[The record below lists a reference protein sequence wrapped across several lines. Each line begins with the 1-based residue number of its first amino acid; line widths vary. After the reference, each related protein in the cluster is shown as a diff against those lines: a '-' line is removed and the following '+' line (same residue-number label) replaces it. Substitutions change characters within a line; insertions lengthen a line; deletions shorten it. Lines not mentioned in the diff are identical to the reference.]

1 MFHKFVIPMKKYLL
15 VVLILISCTSF
26 AQLTEPLPIKH
37 PTIRAD
43 FRFYKYTGN
52 KLWTIGYN
60 FAIRS
65 FIGRS
70 TDQGDTWQID
80 YPSIFKPDDNINAL
94 AFPTETTGYVG
105 GSNGV
110 IYKTT
115 TSGTIW
121 TEVTDTNVYMGGI
134 NDIHFFDEQNG
145 LAAGSNSKGY
155 YMIRTTNGG
164 QTWTGVT
171 TPTTSTCYQFYF
183 DTPQNGWVTT
193 GSGRFM
199 RTTDGGATW
208 TLATVTGTTS
218 TIYSIRKA
226 DASTYFM
233 TGTAGQVYR
242 STDGGVSFASV
253 TSPAN
258 LPLYSSEFTDAN
270 NGYVFGSNGAAYRT
284 TNGGTNWTVIPELA
298 GEVIRGSIRI
308 GNRILTAGYRS
319 TMHISTDAGLTWTN
333 PTSPYRDFWGI
344 YKESATNYIT
354 CGDRGEIHYTTNGGG
369 TWTRVPVR
377 PTTQLLYDV
386 VKFGNYIYAS
396 GRNGEFHRSSNL
408 GVSWTSSMVGSNTT
422 RHYKMFFFNETTGF
436 MVNND
441 GNIYYTTDRGANWTS
456 RFIVPSTIL
465 YDIKF
470 VNTQLGYAVGSG
482 ERIFKTTD
490 GGTTWANG
498 NMVSPAGQLLGLYML
513 NDTVGYVTGENGAVF
528 RTYDGFQ
535 SVFLMTDT
543 VALAGKLMHDVFAYD
558 INNVYAVGQGGTFL
572 RTINASQ
579 FGQWGQTLYG
589 EDLIAVDGRGSQ
601 GLVLCGADGTVYFH
615 DGILP
620 VELTSFTAK
629 AEKGKVTL
637 EWITSSE
644 VNNRGFAIERNT
656 NGTWN
661 EIGFVAGAGNSA
673 VENIYSYT
681 DRYAPEGMVQYRLRQ
696 MDFSGTYEY
705 SSVIEVNNSNVPD
718 AFALEQNYPNPFNP
732 ATTFSFTLAQ
742 ESDVTLSV
750 FDIQGNKVADVINEK
765 MQAGR
770 YAVDFNASELSSG
783 VYIYKITA
791 GTYSAVRKMTLLK

>member
-1 MFHKFVIPMKKYLL
+1 MFHKFVTRMKNLL
-15 VVLILISCTSF
+15 LLLFVISSF
-26 AQLTEPLPIKH
+26 SAYAQLSLPEPIKQ
-37 PTIRAD
+37 PTVRAD
-43 FRFYKYTGN
+43 FRLFKYTGTT
-52 KLWTIGYN
+52 LWTAGYN
-60 FAIRS
+60 LGIRS
-65 FIGRS
+65 FIGKS
-70 TDQGDTWQID
+70 DNLGASWQLMT
-80 YPSIFKPDDNINAL
+80 PAIFKAGDNINAL
-94 AFPTETTGYVG
+94 SFPTEQIGYVG
-105 GSNGV
+105 GSDGV

-115 TSGTIW
+115 NAGLTWSD
-121 TEVTDTNVYMGGI
+121 VTDTNIYMGGI
-134 NDIHFFDEQNG
+134 NDIHFFDNNNG
-145 LAAGSNSKGY
+145 LVAGSSSKGF

-164 QTWTGVT
+164 QNWTGVT
-171 TPTTSTCYQFYF
+171 TPATSTLYQLYF
-183 DTPQNGWVTT
+183 DTPQNGWVTS

-208 TLATVTGTTS
+208 TLSQVTGTTS

-226 DASTYFM
+226 DAATYFM

-253 TSPAN
+253 TSPLNA
-258 LPLYSSEFTDAN
+258 PFYSSEFTDAN
-270 NGYVFGSNGAAYRT
+270 NGIVFGSNGAAYRT
-284 TNGGTNWTVIPELA
+284 TNSGSNWTLIPALA

-319 TMHISTDAGLTWTN
+319 TIHISTDAGLNWTN

-344 YKESATNYIT
+344 YKESQDTFIT
-354 CGDRGEIHYTTNGGG
+354 CGDRGEIHYTTNGGAS
-369 TWTRVPVR
+369 WTRVPVR
-377 PTTQLLYDV
+377 PTTQILYDV
-386 VKFGNYIYAS
+386 VKFGNYIYAC

-498 NMVSPAGQLLGLYML
+498 NMFSPPGQLLGLSML
-513 NDTVGYVTGENGAVF
+513 NDTVGYVCGENGAVY
-528 RTYDGFQ
+528 RTFDGFQ
-535 SVFLMTDT
+535 TVFLMTDT
-543 VALAGKLMHDVFAYD
+543 VAMAGKLMHDVYAKDFH
-558 INNVYAVGQGGTFL
+558 NVFVVGQGGTFL
-572 RTINASQ
+572 RTYNAST
-579 FGQWGQTLYG
+579 FMQWGWTLYD
-589 EDLIAVDGRGSQ
+589 EDLIAVDGRGAY
-601 GLVLCGADGTVYFH
+601 GIVFCGADGTVYY
-615 DGILP
+615 DYGILP

-629 AEKGKVTL
+629 AESGTINL

-644 VNNRGFAIERNT
+644 TNNRGFAIERKT
-656 NGTWN
+656 SGVWN

-673 VENIYSYT
+673 EQNIYSFT
-681 DRYAPEGMVQYRLRQ
+681 DRYAPEGALQYRLRQ

-705 SSVIEVNNSNVPD
+705 SPVIDVNNSSLPVQ
-718 AFALEQNYPNPFNP
+718 FTLEQNYPNPFNP

-742 ESDVTLSV
+742 ESNVTLTV
-750 FDIQGNKVADVINEK
+750 FDIQGNKVADVINER
-765 MQAGR
+765 MNEGR
-770 YAVDFNASELSSG
+770 YAVDFKASELSSG

-791 GTYSAVRKMTLLK
+791 GAYSAVRKMTLLK

>member
-1 MFHKFVIPMKKYLL
+1 MFHKIVSRMKRLL
-15 VVLILISCTSF
+15 LLFVVLSSVSTF
-26 AQLTEPLPIKH
+26 AQASLPEPIKQ

-43 FRFYKYTGN
+43 FRLYKYTGTT
-52 KLWTIGYN
+52 LWTAGYN
-60 FAIRS
+60 LGVRS
-65 FIGRS
+65 FIGKS
-70 TDQGDTWQID
+70 SNQGVSWDIM
-80 YPSIFKPDDNINAL
+80 YPAIFKPADNINAL
-94 AFPTETTGYVG
+94 AFPTAQTGYAG
-105 GSNGV
+105 GSDGV

-115 TSGTIW
+115 NAGLTWSS
-121 TEVTDTNVYMGGI
+121 VNDTNVYMGGI

-145 LAAGSNSKGY
+145 LAAGSSSKGF

-164 QTWTGVT
+164 QNWTGVS

-183 DTPQNGWVTT
+183 DSPQNGWITT

-208 TLATVTGTTS
+208 VVATVTGTTS

-242 STDGGVSFASV
+242 STDAGISFSSV
-253 TSPAN
+253 TSPLN
-258 LPLYSSEFTDAN
+258 VPFYSSEFTDAN
-270 NGYVFGSNGAAYRT
+270 NGIVFGSNGATYRT
-284 TNGGTNWTVIPELA
+284 TNGGTNWTLIPELA

-354 CGDRGEIHYTTNGGG
+354 SGDRGEIHYTTNGGG

-377 PTTQLLYDV
+377 PTTQILYDV
-386 VKFGNYIYAS
+386 LKFGDYIYAC

-408 GVSWTSSMVGSNTT
+408 GVSWSTFYVGSNTT
-422 RHYKMFFFNETTGF
+422 RHYKMYFFNETTGF

-441 GNIYYTTDRGANWTS
+441 GNIYSTTDRGTTWTS

-470 VNTQLGYAVGSG
+470 VNTQLGYTVGSG

-490 GGTTWANG
+490 GGTTWSHG
-498 NMVSPAGQLLGLYML
+498 TMVSPPGQLLGLYML
-513 NDTVGYVTGENGAVF
+513 NDTVGYVSGENGAVY

-543 VALAGKLMHDVFAYD
+543 VAFAGKLMHDVYAKD
-558 INNVYAVGQGGTFL
+558 INNVFAVGQGGTFL
-572 RTINASQ
+572 RTIDASS
-579 FGQWGQTLYG
+579 FIQWGQTLFG
-589 EDLIAVDGRGSQ
+589 EDLIAVDGRSSQ
-601 GLVLCGADGTVYFH
+601 GIVFCGADGTVYYDEGF
-615 DGILP
+615 LP
-620 VELTSFTAK
+620 VELTSFTSK
-629 AEKGKVTL
+629 AETGKVTL

-656 NGTWN
+656 GSGWN
-661 EIGFVAGAGNSA
+661 EIGFVAGAGNST
-673 VENIYSYT
+673 ELNIYNYT

-732 ATTFSFTLAQ
+732 ATTFSFTLSQ
-742 ESDVTLSV
+742 ESNVTLSV

-791 GTYSAVRKMTLLK
+791 GTFSAVRKMTLLK